1 MCERRVCSVALRS
14 LLLVLCMLEGSALGG
29 TLFAEDTPSDINID
43 LPVMATA
50 FVQTGN
56 ELHYFSDVEY
66 HENLIG
72 GAPVKS
78 GVENE
83 PMLNNQLQFSPKEL
97 NFGEQSVGVPHQQ
110 KVRVH
115 NPTASTVRFDAIS
128 GSTVHFHC
136 SFPEQKTVKPGEAT
150 SFDVV
155 FLPRQE
161 GPIDNV
167 LFVHSSLGTFT
178 YTVRGRGASNPYRLR
193 PFVGAR
199 VPLNGTFVSAVQLH
213 NPHASTLR
221 ITEMYTSGGDLHLE
235 LPDVAPDTTHHSSLW
250 EIAPY
255 QTKTVMNAKMLAA
268 KERNANAYIKIK
280 TDLKKRK
287 AVSGRDGEMETE
299 ERSEET
305 LIVPLEVEIT
315 KKRGI
320 FATVDL
326 LDFGLIRWG
335 EKSRQLTLEIVSTL
349 EKGIDIESLYVER
362 SDEPNGIHM
371 EFASKPPISIK
382 CGARQQPGAPKAIA
396 KVMFDSKLLKPQ
408 TGGAKL
414 LRYKGRIIADSRGG
428 NYNVSVP
435 YVATVY
441 TGSLEQSADETAFHS
456 QLEPPVS
463 HGVSLTNNLPFG
475 VAAWNISLG
484 ANARRS
490 FVAKLLSRVVTLAP
504 GESKPVFWLKYMRKE
519 EDGFVSH
526 CTLHTNVTTFSVP
539 IVIFSGKLRVSLY
552 SIDQS
557 QLDFGLMDA
566 GDSRSIQFAITNE
579 NPVAVKVKQLRNAL
593 PSMTSLTL
601 LGIEAGNHTVLSN
614 TKARDWSRIWQQ
626 GMDFILPGH
635 SFAVFKYTL
644 VAPSDRSVLRDAFV
658 IETDFERMTFPVKYS
673 LDEGTVVSVPE
684 RLSFLRAFPGKM
696 SSLALQVYST
706 FKRDMY
712 VLRMST
718 LSHDPRIFF
727 ESFPA
732 DSPPI
737 LKADQLSN
745 LGRVLF
751 MPGATCT
758 DNCYV
763 GMPLHTADG
772 QWFTYG
778 IKLPQNLAE
787 IDSYLY
793 KRLRR
798 KWLAIKADGKHL
810 VNATVI
816 IDTDQVKHFAIP
828 LQGELV
834 WPRLLTKSVVH
845 FPLTAVGNFTI
856 VNLTLTN
863 PSSLPVVVQLLPL
876 VIYPDAESLV
886 DFFRDELESPLTD
899 PIEMNETL
907 MFSLRDTEL
916 FTLKPDSPVPKLREQ
931 LERVLGI
938 QIPKFTLSMLL
949 QPGMKVRIRVG
960 FLPSDYTLRSSLL
973 LIRNNLTVME
983 PVVLYGRGAHMDMQV
998 EGRAARSKDPLMFEI
1013 QPHHLSDCHNPKR
1026 LTHKLFTTLTVK
1038 RSFTVINSGEVAFT
1052 IVNMSLNNI
1061 PCENRGFK
1069 ILNCHP
1075 FTLAPNETHI
1085 VDIAYTPDFLMSW
1098 NEAALQFY
1106 MHMNGT
1112 SWLFPLGASVPRH
1125 LLSKCHAALPRPPF
1139 ESLMY
1144 YSCVSALVFCLVC
1157 VVACAYLEG
1166 DRTVTCAIRQQY
1178 SQSRRVF
1185 DLNALDPNGLGR
1197 QVIPGSSTTG
1207 DKKHSPRRHVL
1218 HYAED
1223 ANIFVRSFWQTA
1235 NGVLWLFSFVWQF
1248 RSDEPSPTT
1257 KDGRNRTL
1265 KAPVV
1270 KSIHVQTTSYIRQS
1284 GARTSLSSPYD
1295 SMGTTVVFTRI
1306 NKDSKSTGT
1315 SDAGTLR
1322 LRQTPVVTPKSPK
1335 MNGEPRNAKNKGSAN
1350 TTSSSLLSQTK
1361 SADISPSPAT
1371 TNKSFGI
1378 GTGGSSTVTAKSS
1391 GTRDEEGM
1399 RGWTERKYGTKAVDS
1414 GRRRRSESASDATLM
1429 GPTPANTEER
1439 LKRNEALMDGGRSR
1453 NYGGLR
1459 RKEAVSRSGEELST
1473 AGGNIHRQDGK
1484 SHIMVEQSKRK
1495 LSKSHSLQR
1504 EGRTERTSS
1513 MSSDMD
1519 SDLMLSGESNL
1530 ITARSPSINISDTSY
1545 NASERT
1551 RDWLSPPSERALD
1564 ERSEAGFSDASAAPE
1579 WADVPPINNSDG
1591 NVDEDF
1597 SALAAAAERLFDS
1610 TDTNVTAPVST
1621 AIVSPTKSGQHQ
1633 QSKRN
1638 TRKKRNNS
1646 NNKTSYA
1653 SSRSASCSSLDTNSA
1668 PKETNNP
1675 SSHPRGRRRSQ
1686 QKGGAAGALG
1696 TKGDDKPD
1704 GLRPSAFIQQLQ
1716 MERKQAEERY
1726 LKKKNKSNEEPR
1738 EVWPGFNL
1746 KLPALAENLWDT
1758 DFDVNNDPSVGGA
1771 TTAVLGDI
1779 PVWRPPHVRSTNWPP
1794 TPDTPTRNDVAQ
1806 SVLAFRLNPQAEPFV
1821 VGASNNSSM
1830 PRTTRNESSPPIGP
1844 VQASG
1849 LFDGLMDDPLG
1860 LSGSLFGRGATNIW
1874 ASGAAIPNI
1883 ATSANSAITP
1893 ESGDTNPAAVYWAE
1907 KFLAD
1912 QEDDK

>member
-1 MCERRVCSVALRS
+1 MCARELDNRVLRV
-14 LLLVLCMLEGSALGG
+14 LLVVLCVLQRSVLGG
-29 TLFAEDTPSDINID
+29 ALFSEDTSGELNVD

-78 GVENE
+78 DVENE

-97 NFGEQSVGVPHQQ
+97 NFGEQSMGVPHQE

-136 SFPEQKTVKPGEAT
+136 SFPEHKTVNPGEAT
-150 SFDVV
+150 TFDVV

-161 GPIDNV
+161 GHIDNV

-178 YTVRGRGASNPYRLR
+178 YTVRGRGASNPYRIR

-199 VPLNGTFVSAVQLH
+199 MPLNGTFVSPVQVH
-213 NPHASTLR
+213 NPHSSTLR

-235 LPDVAPDTTHHSSLW
+235 LPDVAPDTSHHSSLW

-287 AVSGRDGEMETE
+287 ATADRESE
-299 ERSEET
+299 EDLEEQSEET

-315 KKRGI
+315 RKRGI

-326 LDFGLIRWG
+326 LDFGLMRWG
-335 EKSRQLTLEIVSTL
+335 EKSQQLTLEIVSTL

-362 SDEPNGIHM
+362 GEEPNGIYM

-396 KVMFDSKLLKPQ
+396 KVTFDSKLLKPQ
-408 TGGAKL
+408 AGGAKL
-414 LRYKGRIIADSRGG
+414 MRYKGRIIADSRGG

-475 VAAWNISLG
+475 VAIWNISLG
-484 ANARRS
+484 ANARKS
-490 FVAKLLSRVVTLAP
+490 FVAKLLSRVVTLGP
-504 GESKPVFWLKYMRKE
+504 GESRPVFWLKYAAKE
-519 EDGFVSH
+519 EDDFASH

-539 IVIFSGKLRVSLY
+539 IVIFNGKLRVTLY
-552 SIDQS
+552 SIDQT
-557 QLDFGLMDA
+557 QFDFGLMDA

-601 LGIEAGNHTVLSN
+601 LGIEAGNQIVLAS
-614 TKARDWSRIWQQ
+614 TKERNWSHVWQQ
-626 GMDFILPGH
+626 GMDFTLPGR
-635 SFAVFKYTL
+635 SVAVFKYTL
-644 VAPSDRSVLRDAFV
+644 TAPADRSVLRDAFV

-673 LDEGTVVSVPE
+673 LDEGTVISVPE
-684 RLSFLRAFPGKM
+684 RLSFPRAFPGKM
-696 SSLALQVYST
+696 SSQVLQMYST
-706 FKRDMY
+706 FKRDMH

-732 DSPPI
+732 DNPPV
-737 LKADQLSN
+737 LKAGQLSN
-745 LGRVLF
+745 LGRVLY
-751 MPGATCT
+751 MPGATCI
-758 DNCYV
+758 DDCYV

-778 IKLPQNLAE
+778 VKLPQNLAE

-798 KWLAIKADGKHL
+798 KWLAIKAEKRYL

-816 IDTDQVKHFAIP
+816 VDTEEVKHVAVP
-828 LQGELV
+828 VQGQLV
-834 WPRLLTKSVVH
+834 WPRLLTRSVVH

-886 DFFRDELESPLTD
+886 EFFRDELEAPLTD

-938 QIPKFTLSMLL
+938 QIPKFTLSMML

-960 FLPSDYTLRSSLL
+960 FLPSDYILRSSLL

-998 EGRAARSKDPLMFEI
+998 EGRAARTKDPLMFEI

-1038 RSFTVINSGEVAFT
+1038 RSFTVLNSGEVPFT
-1052 IVNMSLNNI
+1052 VVNMSLNNI

-1075 FTLAPNETHI
+1075 FTLAPNQTHI
-1085 VDIAYTPDFLMSW
+1085 IDIAYTPDFLMSW

-1125 LLSKCHAALPRPPF
+1125 LLAKCHAALPRPPF

-1185 DLNALDPNGLGR
+1185 DLNALDPNGPGR
-1197 QVIPGSSTTG
+1197 QVIPGTSTAGET
-1207 DKKHSPRRHVL
+1207 KHSPRRHVL

-1223 ANIFVRSFWQTA
+1223 ANIVVRSFWQTA
-1235 NGVLWLFSFVWQF
+1235 NGVLWLFSFIWQL
-1248 RSDEPSPTT
+1248 RGDEPSPPA
-1257 KDGRNRTL
+1257 KDGRSRTA

-1270 KSIHVQTTSYIRQS
+1270 KSIHVQTTLYDRRG
-1284 GARTSLSSPYD
+1284 GARTSVTPPPYYSWNAPTTLTKRSIAKKAAAVSD
-1295 SMGTTVVFTRI
+1295 SGA
-1306 NKDSKSTGT
+1306 SL
-1315 SDAGTLR
+1315 TL
-1322 LRQTPVVTPKSPK
+1322 QAPVATPKSPK
-1335 MNGEPRNAKNKGSAN
+1335 MNGEARSGKSKGPASTGSN
-1350 TTSSSLLSQTK
+1350 SVLPQTK
-1361 SADISPSPAT
+1361 SSEASPLAT
-1371 TNKSFGI
+1371 TANRAFGI
-1378 GTGGSSTVTAKSS
+1378 GSKSEGGSSTAVAKSGS
-1391 GTRDEEGM
+1391 TRDDKE
-1399 RGWTERKYGTKAVDS
+1399 RVRSWTDRKYGAKTLDS
-1414 GRRRRSESASDATLM
+1414 AGRRRSESASDATLIGSTSM
-1429 GPTPANTEER
+1429 SGEER
-1439 LKRNEALMDGGRSR
+1439 LKGSEALMDSGRGR
-1453 NYGGLR
+1453 NFGGLG
-1459 RKEAVSRSGEELST
+1459 RKGVSRSGDELST
-1473 AGGNIHRQDGK
+1473 AVRASVHGQQGGNANA
-1484 SHIMVEQSKRK
+1484 MVQSSKRK

-1504 EGRTERTSS
+1504 EGTNERTSS
-1513 MSSDMD
+1513 MSSDVD
-1519 SDLMLSGESNL
+1519 SDLMLASDSHVN
-1530 ITARSPSINISDTSY
+1530 TARTPSINISDTLI

-1551 RDWLSPPSERALD
+1551 RDWLSPPSERAFD

-1579 WADVPPINNSDG
+1579 WADGPPINNLDG
-1591 NVDEDF
+1591 NVDDDF
-1597 SALAAAAERLFDS
+1597 SALAAAAEHLFDS
-1610 TDTNVTAPVST
+1610 SEVNST
-1621 AIVSPTKSGQHQ
+1621 PALTLVVPPTVPKSTGQHS
-1633 QSKRN
+1633 QSRRN
-1638 TRKKRNNS
+1638 ARKKH
-1646 NNKTSYA
+1646 A
-1653 SSRSASCSSLDTNSA
+1653 SSRSASCSSLDTNAAAKEATQPAA
-1668 PKETNNP
+1668 PHSK
-1675 SSHPRGRRRSQ
+1675 SRRRSQ
-1686 QKGGAAGALG
+1686 QKGGGAGAASARHE
-1696 TKGDDKPD
+1696 DKPD
-1704 GLRPSAFIQQLQ
+1704 GMRPSAFIQQLQ
-1716 MERKQAEERY
+1716 MERKLAEERY
-1726 LKKKNKSNEEPR
+1726 LRKKSKANEESR

-1758 DFDVNNDPSVGGA
+1758 DFEVNDPNGPVTVAGAVGDA
-1771 TTAVLGDI
+1771 
-1779 PVWRPPHVRSTNWPP
+1779 PFWRPPHVRSTNWPP
-1794 TPDTPTRNDVAQ
+1794 TPDTPTRDDVAQ

-1821 VGASNNSSM
+1821 VGASSNNRSSTQSQ
-1830 PRTTRNESSPPIGP
+1830 PSPPIGLT
-1844 VQASG
+1844 QASG

-1874 ASGAAIPNI
+1874 ASGAPNI
-1883 ATSANSAITP
+1883 ATASSTSAVP

-1912 QEDDK
+1912 EEDDK

>member
-1 MCERRVCSVALRS
+1 MTVAMLRTCGRLCVMCARELDNRVLRV
-14 LLLVLCMLEGSALGG
+14 LLVVLCVLQRSVLGG
-29 TLFAEDTPSDINID
+29 ALFSEDTSGELNVD

-78 GVENE
+78 DVENE

-97 NFGEQSVGVPHQQ
+97 NFGEQSMGVPHQE

-136 SFPEQKTVKPGEAT
+136 SFPEHKTVNPGEAT
-150 SFDVV
+150 TFDVV

-161 GPIDNV
+161 GHIDNV

-178 YTVRGRGASNPYRLR
+178 YTV
-193 PFVGAR
+193 
-199 VPLNGTFVSAVQLH
+199 
-213 NPHASTLR
+213 
-221 ITEMYTSGGDLHLE
+221 
-235 LPDVAPDTTHHSSLW
+235 
-250 EIAPY
+250 
-255 QTKTVMNAKMLAA
+255 
-268 KERNANAYIKIK
+268 
-280 TDLKKRK
+280 
-287 AVSGRDGEMETE
+287 
-299 ERSEET
+299 
-305 LIVPLEVEIT
+305 EIT
-315 KKRGI
+315 RKRGI

-326 LDFGLIRWG
+326 LDFGLMRWG
-335 EKSRQLTLEIVSTL
+335 EKSQQLTLEIVSTL

-362 SDEPNGIHM
+362 GEEPNGIYM

-396 KVMFDSKLLKPQ
+396 KVTFDSKLLKPQ
-408 TGGAKL
+408 AGGAKL
-414 LRYKGRIIADSRGG
+414 MRYKGRIIADSRGG

-475 VAAWNISLG
+475 VAIWNISLG
-484 ANARRS
+484 ANARKS
-490 FVAKLLSRVVTLAP
+490 FVAKLLSRVVTLGP
-504 GESKPVFWLKYMRKE
+504 GESRPVFWLKYAAKE
-519 EDGFVSH
+519 EDDFASH

-539 IVIFSGKLRVSLY
+539 IVIFNGKLRVTLY
-552 SIDQS
+552 SIDQT
-557 QLDFGLMDA
+557 QFDFGLMDA

-601 LGIEAGNHTVLSN
+601 LGIEAGNQIVLAS
-614 TKARDWSRIWQQ
+614 TKERNWSHVWQQ
-626 GMDFILPGH
+626 GMDFTLPGR
-635 SFAVFKYTL
+635 SVAVFKYTL
-644 VAPSDRSVLRDAFV
+644 TAPADRSVLRDAFV

-673 LDEGTVVSVPE
+673 LDEGTVISVPE
-684 RLSFLRAFPGKM
+684 RLSFPRAFPGKM
-696 SSLALQVYST
+696 SSQVLQMYST
-706 FKRDMY
+706 FKRDMH

-732 DSPPI
+732 DNPPV
-737 LKADQLSN
+737 LKAGQLSN
-745 LGRVLF
+745 LGRVLY
-751 MPGATCT
+751 MPGATCI
-758 DNCYV
+758 DDCYV

-778 IKLPQNLAE
+778 VKLPQNLAE

-793 KRLRR
+793 RRLRR
-798 KWLAIKADGKHL
+798 KWLAIKAEKRYL

-816 IDTDQVKHFAIP
+816 VDTEEVKHVAVP
-828 LQGELV
+828 VQGQLV
-834 WPRLLTKSVVH
+834 WPRLLTRSVVH

-886 DFFRDELESPLTD
+886 EFFRDELEAPLTD

-938 QIPKFTLSMLL
+938 QIPKFTLSMML

-960 FLPSDYTLRSSLL
+960 FLPSDYILRSSLL

-998 EGRAARSKDPLMFEI
+998 EGRAARTKDPLMFEI

-1038 RSFTVINSGEVAFT
+1038 RSFTVLNSGEVPFT
-1052 IVNMSLNNI
+1052 VVNMSLNNI

-1075 FTLAPNETHI
+1075 FTLAPNQTHI
-1085 VDIAYTPDFLMSW
+1085 IDIAYTPDFLMSW

-1125 LLSKCHAALPRPPF
+1125 LLAKCHAALPRPPF

-1185 DLNALDPNGLGR
+1185 DLNALDPNGPGR
-1197 QVIPGSSTTG
+1197 QVIPGTSTAGET
-1207 DKKHSPRRHVL
+1207 KHSPRRHVL

-1223 ANIFVRSFWQTA
+1223 ANIVVRSFWQTA
-1235 NGVLWLFSFVWQF
+1235 NGVLWLFSFIWQL
-1248 RSDEPSPTT
+1248 RGDEPSPPA
-1257 KDGRNRTL
+1257 KDGRSRTA

-1270 KSIHVQTTSYIRQS
+1270 KSIHVQTTLYDRRG
-1284 GARTSLSSPYD
+1284 GARTSVTPPPYYSWNAPTTLTKRSIAKNGRAAAVSD
-1295 SMGTTVVFTRI
+1295 SGA
-1306 NKDSKSTGT
+1306 SL
-1315 SDAGTLR
+1315 TL
-1322 LRQTPVVTPKSPK
+1322 QAPVATPKSPK
-1335 MNGEPRNAKNKGSAN
+1335 MNGEARSGKSKGPASTGSN
-1350 TTSSSLLSQTK
+1350 SVLPQTK
-1361 SADISPSPAT
+1361 SSEASPLAT
-1371 TNKSFGI
+1371 TANRAFGI
-1378 GTGGSSTVTAKSS
+1378 GSKSEGGSSTAVAKSGS
-1391 GTRDEEGM
+1391 TRDDKE
-1399 RGWTERKYGTKAVDS
+1399 RVRSWTDRKYGAKTLDS
-1414 GRRRRSESASDATLM
+1414 AGRRRSESASDATLIGSTSM
-1429 GPTPANTEER
+1429 SGEER
-1439 LKRNEALMDGGRSR
+1439 LKGSEALMDSGRGR
-1453 NYGGLR
+1453 NFGGLG
-1459 RKEAVSRSGEELST
+1459 RKGVSRSGDELST
-1473 AGGNIHRQDGK
+1473 AVRASVHGQQGGNANA
-1484 SHIMVEQSKRK
+1484 MVQSSKRK

-1504 EGRTERTSS
+1504 EGTNERTSS
-1513 MSSDMD
+1513 MSSDVD
-1519 SDLMLSGESNL
+1519 SDLMLASDSHVN
-1530 ITARSPSINISDTSY
+1530 TARTPSINISDTLI

-1551 RDWLSPPSERALD
+1551 RDWLSPPSERAFD

-1579 WADVPPINNSDG
+1579 WADGPPINNLDG
-1591 NVDEDF
+1591 NVDDDF
-1597 SALAAAAERLFDS
+1597 SALAAAAEHLFDS
-1610 TDTNVTAPVST
+1610 SEVNST
-1621 AIVSPTKSGQHQ
+1621 PALTLVVPPTVPKSTGQHS
-1633 QSKRN
+1633 QSRRN
-1638 TRKKRNNS
+1638 ARKKHGNS
-1646 NNKTSYA
+1646 NSNKRASAA
-1653 SSRSASCSSLDTNSA
+1653 SSRSASCSSLDTNAAAKEATQPAA
-1668 PKETNNP
+1668 PHSK
-1675 SSHPRGRRRSQ
+1675 SRRRSQ
-1686 QKGGAAGALG
+1686 QKGGGAGAASARHE
-1696 TKGDDKPD
+1696 DKPD
-1704 GLRPSAFIQQLQ
+1704 GMRPSAFIQQLQ
-1716 MERKQAEERY
+1716 MERKLAEERY
-1726 LKKKNKSNEEPR
+1726 LRKKSKANEESR

-1758 DFDVNNDPSVGGA
+1758 DFEVNDPNGPVTVAGAVGDA
-1771 TTAVLGDI
+1771 
-1779 PVWRPPHVRSTNWPP
+1779 PFWRPPHVRSTNWPP
-1794 TPDTPTRNDVAQ
+1794 TPDTPTRDDVAQ

-1821 VGASNNSSM
+1821 VGASSNNRSSTQS
-1830 PRTTRNESSPPIGP
+1830 RATLNEPSPPIGLT
-1844 VQASG
+1844 QASG

-1874 ASGAAIPNI
+1874 ASGAPNI
-1883 ATSANSAITP
+1883 ATASSTSAVP

-1912 QEDDK
+1912 EEDDK